1 MKTILFLC
9 AALLLPACG
18 EDLSTEGGL
27 KTARFG
33 NFVFEYPKEEE
44 TTVRSLGKH
53 CPVIEE
59 RIAEDLGPVSLGTV
73 RVLIAADEQAFLDAW
88 PGTGTPRRWA
98 AAVANPE
105 AGVIV
110 MKSPKMLLGSRD
122 TYETIFLHEVTHIA
136 LHRAISLPP
145 DTGGGPGTPEPD
157 ALFPRGPRSPEI
169 PTWLHEGYAQYL
181 ARQWSPSH
189 EYLLTRAVLRRDL
202 IPLGSLVRGFPEDR
216 ERSSLAYAQSA
227 DLVHFLIRRFGKE
240 SFHRFLYALGTEGS
254 FGAAS
259 RHVFGEEFFAL
270 EEAWR
275 RHLQKRYT
283 WIPLLGS
290 TGTLWFLATVL
301 LLLAYLR
308 KKVSSRRRL
317 REWSQED
324 PF

>member
-1 MKTILFLC
+1 MSGQALHKHEAAALFRHSARTGFSPGSMPGPARTPPHDTSEAIRMKTILFLC

-59 RIAEDLGPVSLGTV
+59 RIAEDLGPVSMGTV

-110 MKSPKMLLGSRD
+110 MKSPRMLLGSRD

-145 DTGGGPGTPEPD
+145 GTGGGPGTPEPD
-157 ALFPRGPRSPEI
+157 ALFARGPKSPEI
-169 PTWLHEGYAQYL
+169 PT
-181 ARQWSPSH
+181 
-189 EYLLTRAVLRRDL
+189 
-202 IPLGSLVRGFPEDR
+202 
-216 ERSSLAYAQSA
+216 
-227 DLVHFLIRRFGKE
+227 
-240 SFHRFLYALGTEGS
+240 
-254 FGAAS
+254 
-259 RHVFGEEFFAL
+259 
-270 EEAWR
+270 
-275 RHLQKRYT
+275 
-283 WIPLLGS
+283 
-290 TGTLWFLATVL
+290 
-301 LLLAYLR
+301 
-308 KKVSSRRRL
+308 
-317 REWSQED
+317 
-324 PF
+324 